1 MSSEERAS
9 PEEGPEAGLVTIER
23 TLPSR
28 LDSYHDLIQE
38 VLDGLTALGWSSE
51 LFGIHMALE
60 ESISNGIRHGNKESD
75 YKVVRVECRL
85 SAETF
90 WVRIRDE
97 GEGYDP
103 DEVPDCKAAENL
115 DAPGG
120 RGLEL
125 IRSYMDAVSLSE
137 SGTCMTMEKRR
148 NPVAG
153 DSDDDD

>member
-1 MSSEERAS
+1 MSSEEPAS
-9 PEEGPEAGLVTIER
+9 PEEGQVTIER

-28 LDSYHDLIQE
+28 LDSYHELIQE
-38 VLDGLTALGWSSE
+38 VLDRLTAFGWSSE

-75 YKVVRVECRL
+75 DKVVRVECRL
-85 SAETF
+85 SPELF
-90 WVRIRDE
+90 WACIRDE

-103 DEVPDCKAAENL
+103 DKVPDCKAAENL

-137 SGTCMTMEKRR
+137 SGTCMTMEKTRS
-148 NPVAG
+148 PEAG
-153 DSDDDD
+153 DSGGDG